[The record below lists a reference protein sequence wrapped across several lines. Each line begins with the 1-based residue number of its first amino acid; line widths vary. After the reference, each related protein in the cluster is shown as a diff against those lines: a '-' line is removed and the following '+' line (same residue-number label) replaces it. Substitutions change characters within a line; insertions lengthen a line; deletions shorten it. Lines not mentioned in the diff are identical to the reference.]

1 MKLHAHY
8 YLVGLRW
15 KARKEAKASAVV
27 LKLQKLQG
35 SDIRRAGKGKGPEAG
50 RKRACGFADVGDLAF
65 AAAPRRTSGDATC
78 MRCVPKTAIQMSTL
92 RRKEEESRFWFG
104 SFLCSSPQLFTCN

>member
-50 RKRACGFADVGDLAF
+50 RKRACGFADALPHPNHLISLFRQRINLGCC
-65 AAAPRRTSGDATC
+65 G
-78 MRCVPKTAIQMSTL
+78 TL
-92 RRKEEESRFWFG
+92 W
-104 SFLCSSPQLFTCN
+104 

>member
-50 RKRACGFADVGDLAF
+50 RKRACGFADVSVNLALLGRLNSPF
-65 AAAPRRTSGDATC
+65 ATLNLTLFSSVSA
-78 MRCVPKTAIQMSTL
+78 STGNL
-92 RRKEEESRFWFG
+92 G
-104 SFLCSSPQLFTCN
+104 VYH

>member
-50 RKRACGFADVGDLAF
+50 RKRACGFADVSQAK
-65 AAAPRRTSGDATC
+65 RHYRTDVD
-78 MRCVPKTAIQMSTL
+78 MWAIRVL
-92 RRKEEESRFWFG
+92 
-104 SFLCSSPQLFTCN
+104 